1 MEEFKMNETT
11 KKLEEEVIREE
22 GTDLVVENE
31 IREEKTKGFLNKA
44 KKAGKYLG
52 VFALGALSYG
62 VLSAIKNS
70 NESDESDDLI
80 VDDYTVES
88 DDIVE

>member
-1 MEEFKMNETT
+1 MSETT

-31 IREEKTKGFLNKA
+31 IREEKSKGFLNKA

-52 VFALGALSYG
+52 IFALGALSYG

-70 NESDESDDLI
+70 NESDEAEELT
-80 VDDYTVES
+80 VEDYTVES
-88 DDIVE
+88 EDIVE